1 MQKLAGFMEK
11 PTNIKILLAAAL
23 LLRLVLIPNPGFEAD
38 ISFWKSWGLA
48 VRDVGIV
55 KGLPLTNFNYPTPFA
70 YVLAGMANI
79 YALFADP
86 HTFNE
91 FWNNANLLFL
101 AIAKSLPIAADFGIF
116 VIFFWLGK
124 NAKPASP
131 LRRIEASRRIDFPYL
146 QPSIYNLLGFLY
158 LLNPLS
164 LLDGALWGQVDS
176 VGIFLFLI
184 AILLVLTKKP
194 LLAGVVYM
202 VAMMTKLQN
211 LIYGPIFF
219 LFIWQY
225 LGFDGLIQAAG
236 GALGAFLTLNF
247 EFIRARNMG
256 RVIGDLSGN
265 YDYFPWLSLNAYNV
279 WWIVSGARGMA
290 ISDKIAA
297 IGIVNAKSVGL
308 YMFSATYFLAILIM
322 VRRKYLPSIKHENAR
337 VTRAA
342 GPSANWREPQETV
355 SVDIIFRFFTALII
369 VCAGFF
375 LFQTESHDRYAFPIS
390 VFLLLWAPFYWNY
403 EVRSMNYGKNNRM
416 NTFLIIYSVFS
427 ILYFYNLHN
436 ALIVNYPK
444 NGIVW
449 LNSLNI
455 PVLTIAASVINI
467 AMFVFFLYISRYIIT
482 PGLLLVWIGTFV
494 ILIVNA
500 NRVLIF
506 KKPVPITKMA
516 PIIRSSGYGQTMTN
530 MPVNASFGFPKWGF
544 LSVQYAFYRQ
554 GLGTHAPSQDV
565 FDINRQFRTLTTDIG
580 IDTEAGPQG
589 SVRFIVIG
597 DGKNLYSSDIV
608 KRYELP
614 RHVEIDVRGV
624 KTLELVTDDAGNGNF
639 DDHADWLNTMLIPL

>member
-211 LIYGPIFF
+211 LI
-219 LFIWQY
+219 
-225 LGFDGLIQAAG
+225 
-236 GALGAFLTLNF
+236 
-247 EFIRARNMG
+247 
-256 RVIGDLSGN
+256 
-265 YDYFPWLSLNAYNV
+265 
-279 WWIVSGARGMA
+279 
-290 ISDKIAA
+290 
-297 IGIVNAKSVGL
+297 
-308 YMFSATYFLAILIM
+308 
-322 VRRKYLPSIKHENAR
+322 
-337 VTRAA
+337 
-342 GPSANWREPQETV
+342 
-355 SVDIIFRFFTALII
+355 
-369 VCAGFF
+369 
-375 LFQTESHDRYAFPIS
+375 
-390 VFLLLWAPFYWNY
+390 
-403 EVRSMNYGKNNRM
+403 
-416 NTFLIIYSVFS
+416 
-427 ILYFYNLHN
+427 
-436 ALIVNYPK
+436 
-444 NGIVW
+444 
-449 LNSLNI
+449 
-455 PVLTIAASVINI
+455 
-467 AMFVFFLYISRYIIT
+467 
-482 PGLLLVWIGTFV
+482 
-494 ILIVNA
+494 
-500 NRVLIF
+500 
-506 KKPVPITKMA
+506 
-516 PIIRSSGYGQTMTN
+516 
-530 MPVNASFGFPKWGF
+530 
-544 LSVQYAFYRQ
+544 
-554 GLGTHAPSQDV
+554 
-565 FDINRQFRTLTTDIG
+565 
-580 IDTEAGPQG
+580 
-589 SVRFIVIG
+589 
-597 DGKNLYSSDIV
+597 
-608 KRYELP
+608 
-614 RHVEIDVRGV
+614 
-624 KTLELVTDDAGNGNF
+624 
-639 DDHADWLNTMLIPL
+639 